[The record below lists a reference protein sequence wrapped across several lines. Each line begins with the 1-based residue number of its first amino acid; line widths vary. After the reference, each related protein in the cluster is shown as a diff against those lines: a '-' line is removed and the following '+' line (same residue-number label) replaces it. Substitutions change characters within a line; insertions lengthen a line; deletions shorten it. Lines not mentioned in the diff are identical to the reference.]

1 MSRSRSHGRSA
12 VTEARAM
19 RHSRRL
25 SRSMRTVG
33 LLRSQKSTRC
43 VAMPRRP
50 SSGSIG
56 PGALAMR
63 VSRAS
68 STTPSSC
75 ATRTIR
81 ALQLCRKVGL
91 PVPERR
97 GSGRDLYTRRA
108 GAARAGDPAGYGGF
122 PYRRRLGVRFG
133 QVEGHTAMTALADS
147 GRMPVSTLV
156 PKPGSPSVT

>member
-1 MSRSRSHGRSA
+1 
-12 VTEARAM
+12 
-19 RHSRRL
+19 
-25 SRSMRTVG
+25 
-33 LLRSQKSTRC
+33 
-43 VAMPRRP
+43 
-50 SSGSIG
+50 
-56 PGALAMR
+56 MR

-108 GAARAGDPAGYGGF
+108 GAAVQAIQRGTEVSPIAAGWMSALG
-122 PYRRRLGVRFG
+122 RLKDTP
-133 QVEGHTAMTALADS
+133 Q
-147 GRMPVSTLV
+147 
-156 PKPGSPSVT
+156 